1 MARTVCKFGGTSVS
15 DVAQVQRAAARVAA
29 AFRAGDEVAVVV
41 SAMAGTTDQLDRW
54 TREIGSMMDAREYD
68 TVVAAGEQI
77 TAGLMALALQA
88 EGLVARSWL
97 GWQLPLETDNAHAR
111 ARIRRVDAG
120 EIDARLRRREIAVV
134 AGFQGVAPTGR
145 ITTLGR
151 GGSDTSAVAVAAA
164 LNADRCDIYTDVEGV
179 FTADPRIVPG
189 ARRIERIAYE
199 EMVELAS
206 LGARVLET
214 RAVELAMRNGVSVQV
229 RSSFHDTPGTLLV
242 DEDEIMEQDVV
253 TGVTYSRDEAKLTLT
268 GVRDK
273 PGVSAAIFGPLAE
286 EGVNVDMIVQSGS
299 HGGERINYTFTVVQR
314 DMDRAVR
321 AIKDAQAA
329 IGFDSIVADA
339 NVAKVSIVGLGMRT
353 RPGVAQTMFAT
364 LAERNINLQ
373 VISTSELKVSVL
385 IDEAATE
392 DAVRALHAAYGL
404 DST

>member
-314 DMDRAVR
+314 DMDRAVQCDR
-321 AIKDAQAA
+321 ECTATT
-329 IGFDSIVADA
+329 IGFDSIVADR
-339 NVAKVSIVGLGMRT
+339 GR
-353 RPGVAQTMFAT
+353 RQ
-364 LAERNINLQ
+364 
-373 VISTSELKVSVL
+373 
-385 IDEAATE
+385 
-392 DAVRALHAAYGL
+392 GL
-404 DST
+404 DCRVWGCARDRAWHRLCLPRWRNAISISRSSRLRN